1 MRLSST
7 LLHWQCIHAS
17 RLMSTVNNAK
27 IGINCNVSFAYI
39 ITNFHELLN
48 FSNYHIWWYL
58 YIYLTLFWLESDS
71 LLKLLASIP
80 DTFKKSNAC
89 HGASKNMSKSKK
101 CNSYLMWWLVLIQE
115 QARATMRL
123 LRAWENSF
131 SRNSSLCQLKD
142 AFIRILCSFVVS
154 LVLYSIGHSH
164 ESFLPWGMSQLK
176 LQSKIKCQN
185 PSRFVIWWRRNSFF
199 NNHFFRLNGKTA
211 WDARVFLGK
220 KSSPGFLF
228 KYCKKINRGELRDK

>member
-27 IGINCNVSFAYI
+27 IGNNCNVSFAYI

-89 HGASKNMSKSKK
+89 HGASKNMSKSK
-101 CNSYLMWWLVLIQE
+101 NAILIWCDGSCWSKSKHE
-115 QARATMRL
+115 RRCDCCAH
-123 LRAWENSF
+123 W
-131 SRNSSLCQLKD
+131 K
-142 AFIRILCSFVVS
+142 IL
-154 LVLYSIGHSH
+154 
-164 ESFLPWGMSQLK
+164 FLGIP
-176 LQSKIKCQN
+176 
-185 PSRFVIWWRRNSFF
+185 RFVNWRMHSS
-199 NNHFFRLNGKTA
+199 
-211 WDARVFLGK
+211 VFYAL
-220 KSSPGFLF
+220 LW
-228 KYCKKINRGELRDK
+228 CH